1 MVVDS
6 SALIAIVLEEPDR
19 NEFLE
24 LVNEAADPVIS
35 VANYVEVAI
44 VLLAKE
50 REDVVADLDELFDTL
65 GIFVHAVTEEHAR
78 LAARAYARYGK
89 GRHPAALNFGDC
101 FAYAL
106 AKTLDTPLLFKGTD
120 FGRTDIQTAAV
131 RRA

>member
-6 SALIAIVLEEPDR
+6 SALIAIVLEKPDR